1 LVEGFDET
9 NNDVDDRN
17 KVENFLDIYK
27 DNKLMEVV
35 SDTLSENLYIKDKQV
50 SNKPYFDQN

>member
-1 LVEGFDET
+1 MVEGFDET

-50 SNKPYFDQN
+50 LNKPYFDQN